1 MNNMP
6 KIRLI
11 SALTAVFALTGCAVG
26 PDYLRPT
33 ASLPTAY
40 TEAAPAATQSQVET
54 AWWTHFQDPI
64 LNDLVDQ
71 ALNKNADIRTA
82 LARVEQAAA
91 VARESGAAFFP
102 QIDADVGGTNRKLSM
117 KTATWSANSKQRID
131 TRSAALTTSYEL
143 DLWGRIRR
151 SNEAAQASL
160 LASQYSRDAIRLTIA
175 GLISNNYLA

>member
-71 ALNKNADIRTA
+71 ALNKNADIRIA

-91 VARESGAAFFP
+91 AARESGAAFF
-102 QIDADVGGTNRKLSM
+102 RKLM
-117 KTATWSANSKQRID
+117 LMW
-131 TRSAALTTSYEL
+131 AAP
-143 DLWGRIRR
+143 I
-151 SNEAAQASL
+151 AS
-160 LASQYSRDAIRLTIA
+160 
-175 GLISNNYLA
+175 